1 MVRKIVSLV
10 LSFGLLFQ
18 QVSFA
23 QVAAELKLGNYL
35 SQVHSN
41 FVGDKFRP
49 VHLRYFSYDSTGDNL
64 KVLLDRG
71 DVKNLGSS
79 ELEASTRTL
88 LNYFLI
94 GVTLTNDTFWV
105 NLRPDSENEVIDN
118 KLGMTDVGKIML
130 EADLQLKKDTAKF
143 TSPETTEGKLYWDKL
158 YKKAEALFGTENVS
172 IPTLTRPWIVPN
184 EIIIRESGD
193 SAYIYKA
200 TMKVML
206 EQDYLKDSS
215 MYNFKDARMK
225 ALNEYSSE
233 IIRELIIPK
242 LTKEINTAKRYASLR
257 QVFYSLV
264 LSRWFKSQFAGKAG
278 QYPALID
285 KNELTGLTSK
295 ENWSKNTYFK
305 AYQKSFK
312 EGEYD
317 IKVPVR
323 TPSGQVIRSYFSG
336 GEDFSRIAVNKYGG
350 VLDMPGIM
358 AGKGGLVS
366 VDTLPLTGEMFVAQK
381 GKGKKSSGSP
391 VVSQNVYE
399 QNALIIGQRIKAAN
413 SKYRNLHA
421 SVEIKGLTDET
432 GRVYSG
438 FHVKEQGDYPF
449 TVSLVYKD
457 SSKGTYILKKDA
469 LMPAQIAQA
478 LESSLLVLNSRASGS
493 PIATRSFSAP
503 IGIEKSRE
511 FYKEIEKQGDVIVL
525 SVNMRNPVA
534 LRGIFRAAK
543 ETGAPVIIQR
553 SISEFVDNYLPAD
566 LAWDANIA
574 AQQEGFTGSWMLKL
588 DHATVSKDT
597 PEAINHVVM
606 FVEMAKEAGFGSYA
620 IDCSKL
626 VDFTKATETEQQ
638 RRNYEVT
645 AEIVKRTGIEKSA
658 WEGEIGEIVGTHN
671 ALSTVAEAIAFL
683 EGIERQGIN
692 SLPVL
697 MAINNGSE
705 HGNVPGMKIDLDRT
719 KAINDAIYQRWGIR
733 INQHGITGTAKELFP
748 VLAGVGIRNGN
759 IGTHWQNIVWDVV
772 TKLQPTITEE
782 AKVFLG
788 LTDLSDTKEKKVW
801 DKKVRGYD
809 QELMNMLDQKTED
822 AIMNAVYLSA
832 KEHFEVTKAQSLS
845 AGSPLQGEWT
855 KKDGQYRPVRLMV
868 QANDKSDLVLL
879 RSLGADG
886 ALTGHSETREAY
898 NLDNN
903 KVNALLSQSHDVF
916 NTINVLAMGEPAN
929 MRDANGDLTKAGWDF
944 IRAQVTEGL
953 AGLTREQILMTI
965 IAYEPIWAI
974 GPKAIRPAKSSE
986 ADEVQAF
993 IRNEIL
999 SQIIPGEADKIII
1012 QYGGSMSAKTA
1023 ADLMAMVN
1031 VDGGLIGGASLTKEA
1046 ALTLIKTIVET
1057 VRNQKAAGTFSGRIP
1072 VLGFNLKAEVGGEK
1086 MKVEY
1091 LRELMDFA
1099 VFVNNNLQGIDL
1111 ENDIRIFF
1119 AVNDTDMILFD
1130 RALKGEN
1137 PVDLLDLSK
1146 ESLPK
1151 GMELA
1156 VSIDQLSSN
1165 KPGAYTSDIT
1175 AEALKLAG
1183 VKKVVITDDVNE
1195 NDARIVRAKEAGLGI
1210 VNIHQTLSRK
1220 QKSFYVNDTFIVTA
1234 GDVVGLKYALM
1245 DASLANDQD
1254 GDKSLI
1260 IVPAALARQAYLDAR
1275 SVVSAASPLNIVNE
1289 TVIKESFDKLL
1300 RERAEARL
1308 NSLYGLSQEDAIKLD
1323 PTFAR
1328 IGFDGKANRLG
1339 WGMMN
1344 LNWLFENPQAVNA
1357 VLEDAEAI
1365 RNKYTYV
1372 IFCGMGGS
1380 GLSVQTVKTT
1390 FGERE
1395 VKIYSLR
1402 TTDPAVIADM
1412 LNEIAAKEGSL
1423 ENALAKTLV
1432 IPISKSGTTEETVS
1446 HKRYFETLF
1455 GQSGLDAKDHMWVVT
1470 DKGSPMD
1477 TGDYNQREIQLNG
1490 KGDIGGRFTA
1500 PTTNIFLLPMA
1511 LVAPEKVWQVLSTAK
1526 KMNQGENGDMFLKLA
1541 AFLYSYAKNERKDK
1555 MTLIVPEEMKDISIW
1570 AEQLFEESLGKD
1582 GKGVT
1587 LFYGEKLSSENL
1599 LPADTND
1606 RVFVRINFKGEE
1618 TNSELG
1624 AYLKDNNYPLFDINV
1639 EDKDS
1644 IGGIMLGFQ
1653 RTVASIAY
1661 LWDICFVDQ
1670 PAVEG
1675 YKKGTREVM
1684 AKVAPGEK
1692 VSVPA
1697 EWKYS
1702 QFNTLKVYYGPLL
1715 ATHHIGERE
1724 LNAELER
1731 LGADLNNAPAVYAA
1745 IITILKSKPG
1755 FEALELM
1762 SYGRMT
1768 AGLREVLEAA
1778 RYDIFTNGLK
1788 MAAKLGEG
1796 PDKNHSFHQNIEAG
1810 REMFL
1815 STYFMPMQVDQPSA
1829 LEYSE
1834 NLIKAQTIGTVKA
1847 LVASNRKAV
1856 LITADAT
1863 TDGAV
1868 SDMQQFFAQVQKFL
1882 SGSVASAQAGTAV
1895 ITSEDDGDKP
1905 LVPRFSSSSITSYS
1919 EFVTKNPIKFGTSG
1933 WRFDESQYMK
1943 DGVFMQEWFLND
1955 FYATV
1960 TAAADQIRLQE
1971 AGNPGRK
1978 GVLISGDTRAT
1989 GPYTNLDLSRLAAEK
2004 LASLGIE
2011 VYFVDHYCPLPV
2023 VSVLIGRLKTA
2034 GSLYFTAS
2042 HNPGRGYQITKDDGS
2057 VVEINNNGL
2066 KFNPAH
2072 SGPAEEE
2079 ITGPL
2084 QKNINTLRESKHD
2097 NPFDQNRHGRN
2108 ITAMSMD
2115 KVAPLYIEALQEIID
2130 FKAIATAFEKGVLDY
2145 VVIDPKHGSATEY
2158 YRAIMN
2164 AIGLKE
2170 GVQYEIINA
2179 EPDPSFSQWDP
2190 ETGVTKPDRP
2200 EPAAEYS
2207 KHLVYRVNE
2216 LRSQGKK
2223 AIAISADPDADRNGV
2238 VSAEGNFIDP
2248 NMTFAIEAQ
2257 YLIQQRF
2264 IQWLTN
2270 NQGREDVAA
2279 LLAKSGVAINDLDS
2293 FIDKDSVYKRLI
2305 PLIQK
2310 FVNEENIALA
2320 TTIPTS
2326 HMMKAIADR
2335 WSCPLYVTK
2344 VGFKWFNQYLLA
2356 DSKTPALIAGEESQG
2371 LNIKSQEKD
2380 PKYVVLEKDALVAG
2394 FKMVEINAVSQA
2406 TPEQLAGKL
2415 QAEIGF
2421 FAYNRGGVDL
2431 RAKTSLDKI
2440 DDLKAQLKAQLDE
2453 LKENLEAKT
2462 ITELG
2467 GKKIAESIFAD
2478 GYKIVFTDGSWL
2490 CIRFSG
2496 TEPVVRLYTEAIGK
2510 TIPSADKVRQ
2520 KVHEIGEQLLEL
2532 KDGYK
2537 DVVLSGLSTVQ
2548 KIAGQWFSQVTD
2560 AYLNRQTNLYSFYH
2574 SLLRDLKMRES
2585 GSQEAPIEKISGQV
2599 FSAADISILK
2609 SAIEAKAK
2617 QFEQIVV
2624 DDPAMK
2630 DTIKGAFSG
2639 AAKEL
2644 QALLATLENSG
2655 SSPLVNQDVRA
2666 AGSPI
2671 KKGGIDFR
2679 TMNIITKPMGSF
2691 EGLNL
2696 KLPLLSKGE
2705 LANINLD
2712 VEIGQIKNMVASG
2725 IVPSGERLKELVAAC
2740 SQKGEL
2746 QSRRD
2751 DLVVCLAEICR
2762 LQEEDV
2768 AESSAALRETLVI
2781 LDSRQLAL
2789 AKL

>member
-1 MVRKIVSLV
+1 YDQELTN
-10 LSFGLLFQ
+10 LLDPKTEEAIIDAVYQSAKEHFE
-18 QVSFA
+18 VTKA
-23 QVAAELKLGNYL
+23 QSVAA
-35 SQVHSN
+35 
-41 FVGDKFRP
+41 
-49 VHLRYFSYDSTGDNL
+49 
-64 KVLLDRG
+64 
-71 DVKNLGSS
+71 
-79 ELEASTRTL
+79 A
-88 LNYFLI
+88 
-94 GVTLTNDTFWV
+94 
-105 NLRPDSENEVIDN
+105 
-118 KLGMTDVGKIML
+118 
-130 EADLQLKKDTAKF
+130 
-143 TSPETTEGKLYWDKL
+143 
-158 YKKAEALFGTENVS
+158 
-172 IPTLTRPWIVPN
+172 
-184 EIIIRESGD
+184 
-193 SAYIYKA
+193 
-200 TMKVML
+200 
-206 EQDYLKDSS
+206 
-215 MYNFKDARMK
+215 
-225 ALNEYSSE
+225 
-233 IIRELIIPK
+233 
-242 LTKEINTAKRYASLR
+242 
-257 QVFYSLV
+257 
-264 LSRWFKSQFAGKAG
+264 
-278 QYPALID
+278 
-285 KNELTGLTSK
+285 
-295 ENWSKNTYFK
+295 
-305 AYQKSFK
+305 
-312 EGEYD
+312 
-317 IKVPVR
+317 
-323 TPSGQVIRSYFSG
+323 
-336 GEDFSRIAVNKYGG
+336 
-350 VLDMPGIM
+350 
-358 AGKGGLVS
+358 
-366 VDTLPLTGEMFVAQK
+366 
-381 GKGKKSSGSP
+381 SP
-391 VVSQNVYE
+391 VY
-399 QNALIIGQRIKAAN
+399 
-413 SKYRNLHA
+413 
-421 SVEIKGLTDET
+421 
-432 GRVYSG
+432 
-438 FHVKEQGDYPF
+438 
-449 TVSLVYKD
+449 
-457 SSKGTYILKKDA
+457 
-469 LMPAQIAQA
+469 
-478 LESSLLVLNSRASGS
+478 
-493 PIATRSFSAP
+493 SAP
-503 IGIEKSRE
+503 IGLEKSRE
-511 FYKEIEKQGDVIVL
+511 FYKGIEKQGDVIAL

-553 SISEFVDNYLPAD
+553 SISEFVDGYLPAD

-588 DHATVSKDT
+588 DHATVLEDT
-597 PEAINHVVM
+597 PEAINKVVM

-626 VDFTKATETEQQ
+626 VDFSKATESEQQ

-645 AEIVKRTGIEKSA
+645 AEIVKRTGIEQSA

-671 ALSTVAEAIAFL
+671 ALSTVEEMVAFL
-683 EGIERQGIN
+683 EGLEGEGIK
-692 SLPVL
+692 LMPVL

-705 HGNVPGMKIDLDRT
+705 HGNVIEGMKIDLELT
-719 KAINDAIYQRWGIR
+719 KKINDVIFKRWGIR
-733 INQHGITGTAKELFP
+733 INQHGITGTKKELFP
-748 VLAGVGIRNGN
+748 LLAEAGIRNGN
-759 IGTHWQNIVWDVV
+759 IGTHWQNIIWKIVSQ
-772 TKLQPTITEE
+772 LQPAVAE
-782 AKVFLG
+782 KVRG
-788 LTDLSDTKEKKVW
+788 LLELVEPMGLLVGTTPINKEDAAQVKEKKTW

-809 QELMNMLDQKTED
+809 QELTNLLDPKTEE
-822 AIMNAVYLSA
+822 AIIDAVYQSA
-832 KEHFEVTKAQSLS
+832 KEHFEVTKAQSVAAASPLSSKAVVALLKEMNAAMSLSEILS
-845 AGSPLQGEWT
+845 ALIPGTLITNEMTAEALNVLDNTWT
-855 KKDGQYRPVRLMV
+855 VKKDSLDGVTSFSYRPVRLMV
-868 QANDKSDLVLL
+868 QANDRSNLALL

-898 NLDNN
+898 DLSNN
-903 KVNALLSQSHDVF
+903 KVNALLTQSHDVF

-953 AGLTREQILMTI
+953 AGLTREQILRTI

-974 GPKAIRPAKSSE
+974 GAKAIRAAKSSE
-986 ADEVQAF
+986 AEEVQNF

-999 SQIIPGEADKIII
+999 REIIPGDENKIII
-1012 QYGGSMSAKTA
+1012 QYGGSMSAKNA
-1023 ADLMAMVN
+1023 AELMSMIN

-1046 ALTLIKTIVET
+1046 ALTLIKTIVEA
-1057 VRNQKAAGTFSGRIP
+1057 VRSQKAAGTFSGRIP
-1072 VLGFNLKAEVGGEK
+1072 VLGFNLKAEVGGAK
-1086 MKVEY
+1086 MEAGY
-1091 LRELMDFA
+1091 LRGLMDFA
-1099 VFVNNNLQGIDL
+1099 AFINNNLQGIDL
-1111 ENDIRIFF
+1111 EDDIRIFF
-1119 AVNDTDMILFD
+1119 AVNDTDMTLFD

-1137 PVDLLDLSK
+1137 PVDLLDLSQ

-1156 VSIDQLSSN
+1156 VSLEQLSAN
-1165 KPGAYTSDIT
+1165 KPGAHTSDIT
-1175 AEALKLAG
+1175 AEALMLAG
-1183 VKKVVITDDVNE
+1183 VKKVVITDDISE

-1210 VNIHQTLSRK
+1210 VNIGQTLPGK
-1220 QKSFYVNDTFIVTA
+1220 QRSFYFNSTLIATA
-1234 GDVVGLKYALM
+1234 KDAVGLKYALM
-1245 DASLANDQD
+1245 DASLAIDEGAN
-1254 GDKSLI
+1254 SLVL
-1260 IVPAALARQAYLDAR
+1260 VPAALARQAYIDAR
-1275 SVVSAASPLNIVNE
+1275 SVVSSASPLNVVNE
-1289 TVIKESFDKLL
+1289 AMIKGSFDQLL
-1300 RERAEARL
+1300 RERVEARL
-1308 NSLYGLSQEDAIKLD
+1308 NSLYGLSQEDARKLD
-1323 PTFAR
+1323 QTFAR

-1357 VLEDAEAI
+1357 VLDDAEAI
-1365 RNKYTYV
+1365 RNKYSYV

-1390 FGERE
+1390 FGEKE

-1455 GQSGLDAKDHMWVVT
+1455 NQSGIDAKDHMWVVT

-1477 TGDYNQREIQLNG
+1477 TGDYIQREIQLNG
-1490 KGDIGGRFTA
+1490 RGDIGGRYTA

-1511 LVAPEKVWQVLSTAK
+1511 LVAPEKVWQVLNIAK
-1526 KMNQGENGDMFLKLA
+1526 KMNQGEAGDMFLKLA
-1541 AFLYSYAKNERKDK
+1541 SFLYSYARNERKDK
-1555 MTLIVPEEMKDISIW
+1555 MTLIVPEEMKDICIW

-1587 LFYGEKLSSENL
+1587 LFYGENLSPKEL
-1599 LPADTND
+1599 KPVDTND

-1618 TNSELG
+1618 TSSELG

-1644 IGGIMLGFQ
+1644 IGGVMLGFQ

-1692 VSVPA
+1692 ITVPA
-1697 EWKYS
+1697 AWKYS
-1702 QFNTLKVYYGPLL
+1702 TFNTLKVYYSPLL
-1715 ATHHIGERE
+1715 ETQHIGERE
-1724 LNAELER
+1724 LNAELES
-1731 LGADLNNAPAVYAA
+1731 LGADINNAPAVYAA
-1745 IITILKSKPG
+1745 IINVLKSRPG
-1755 FEALELM
+1755 FEALEFM

-1768 AGLREVLEAA
+1768 TGLRDVLESA

-1796 PDKNHSFHQNIEAG
+1796 PDKLHSFHQNIEAG

-1856 LITADAT
+1856 LITADTT

-1868 SDMQQFFAQVQKFL
+1868 NDMQQFFAQVQKFL
-1882 SGSVASAQAGTAV
+1882 SASALQTGTAV
-1895 ITSEDDGDKP
+1895 AAVEEDEDRP
-1905 LVPRFSSSSITSYS
+1905 LVPRISSSPITSYT
-1919 EFVTKNPIKFGTSG
+1919 EFVAKNVIKFGTSG

-1960 TAAADQIRLQE
+1960 TAVAEQIRLQE
-1971 AGNPGRK
+1971 AQNPGRK

-1989 GPYTNLDLSRLAAEK
+1989 GPYTNLDLSRMAAEK
-2004 LASLGIE
+2004 LASLGVE

-2023 VSVLIGRLKTA
+2023 VSALIGRLKTA

-2042 HNPGRGYQITKDDGS
+2042 HNPGRGYKITKDDGS

-2072 SGPAEEE
+2072 SGPAQEE
-2079 ITGPL
+2079 ITDPL
-2084 QKNINTLRESKHD
+2084 QKNINALRGSLHD
-2097 NPFDQNRHGRN
+2097 NPFDQASHGRN
-2108 ITAMSMD
+2108 ITALGME

-2130 FKAIATAFEKGVLDY
+2130 FKAIASAFEKGVLDY

-2158 YRAIMN
+2158 YRAILN
-2164 AIGLKE
+2164 SIGLTE

-2190 ETGVTKPDRP
+2190 ETGVTQPDRP

-2216 LRSQGKK
+2216 LRAQGKK

-2248 NMTFAIEAQ
+2248 NMTFAVEAQ

-2279 LLAKSGVAINDLDS
+2279 LLDKSGVAINDLDS
-2293 FIDKDSVYKRLI
+2293 FIDKDPVYKRLI
-2305 PLIQK
+2305 PLIKK

-2326 HMMKAIADR
+2326 HMMKAIAER
-2335 WSCPLYVTK
+2335 WFCPLYVTK

-2356 DSKTPALIAGEESQG
+2356 DSNTPAVIAGEESQG

-2394 FKMVEINAVSQA
+2394 FKMVEINAVSGA

-2431 RAKTSLDKI
+2431 RTKTSLDKI
-2440 DDLKAQLKAQLDE
+2440 DELKAQLKAQLDE
-2453 LKENLEAKT
+2453 LKGKLLDGS

-2478 GYKIVFTDGSWL
+2478 GYKVVFTDGSWL

-2510 TIPSADKVRQ
+2510 TIPAADKVRQ

-2532 KDGYK
+2532 KDTGSSSPTQMSNEAAYK
-2537 DVVLSGLSTVQ
+2537 KIVLEGLSTVQ
-2548 KIAGQWFSQVTD
+2548 KIAGVWFPHVND
-2560 AYLNRQTNLYSFYH
+2560 AYLNRKTNLYSFYH
-2574 SLLRDLKMRES
+2574 SLLRALEMRES
-2585 GSQEAPIEKISGQV
+2585 GGPEAVVKNTGASFG
-2599 FSAADISILK
+2599 SADISIIR
-2609 SAIEAKAK
+2609 SEIEAKAK
-2617 QFEQIVV
+2617 DLRQVV
-2624 DDPAMK
+2624 AEDSSMTAGIRKAFGDAAAALEALSASLESNGSAL
-2630 DTIKGAFSG
+2630 TQQEGAR
-2639 AAKEL
+2639 
-2644 QALLATLENSG
+2644 T
-2655 SSPLVNQDVRA
+2655 
-2666 AGSPI
+2666 AGSPM

-2696 KLPLLSKGE
+2696 KLPLLSKKE
-2705 LANINLD
+2705 LSNINVD
-2712 VEIGQIKNMVASG
+2712 VELGQIKNMVASG
-2725 IVPSGERLKELVAAC
+2725 IIPSGERIKELVAAC

-2746 QSRRD
+2746 QARTD
-2751 DLVVCLAEICR
+2751 DLVVCIAEICR

-2768 AESSAALRETLVI
+2768 TESSAALRETLVI
-2781 LDSRQLAL
+2781 LDSRQVAL